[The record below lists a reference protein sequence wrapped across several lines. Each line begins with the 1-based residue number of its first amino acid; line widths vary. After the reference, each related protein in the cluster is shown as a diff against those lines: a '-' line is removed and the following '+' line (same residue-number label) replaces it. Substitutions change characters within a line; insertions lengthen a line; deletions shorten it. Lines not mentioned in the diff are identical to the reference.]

1 MRCDERAGELLVLRR
16 AVGGDRAQD
25 GLIGRAF
32 SASYAP
38 RDRDRAAAF
47 TAELRDLFRRWRQ
60 RGVVRMSYTTT
71 VYTARRRE
79 LAD

>member
-1 MRCDERAGELLVLRR
+1 MDEA
-16 AVGGDRAQD
+16 

-38 RDRDRAAAF
+38 REPGRAAAF
-47 TAELRDLFRRWRQ
+47 TAELRDLFRRWQQ

-71 VYTARRRE
+71 VYTARRRD